1 MFKKIGS
8 EHTLTKKI
16 EIQLENAIREKK
28 LKPDQ
33 KLPSQEELC
42 NSFGV
47 GRNILREAIR
57 SLASRG
63 LIRVRKGSGMYVADF
78 SMQDAVSSMNYFLE
92 LHSDQDGLYQIIK
105 LRQMFEPQ
113 IVESTCRNIKEP
125 VLKQLRETIVELK
138 NCPLDDLEREAEID
152 NHFHSLIAEGSG
164 NFAVSLIMQPIYAIM
179 PKFHKEI
186 FGKMHGLKS
195 KTLKYH
201 RLIFEAIE
209 KHDDKGAKRLM
220 QSHLAQTERNFLR
233 YFRK

>member
-1 MFKKIGS
+1 MMFKKIGS

-113 IVESTCRNIKEP
+113 IVESTCRNIQEP
-125 VLKQLRETIVELK
+125 VL
-138 NCPLDDLEREAEID
+138 
-152 NHFHSLIAEGSG
+152 
-164 NFAVSLIMQPIYAIM
+164 
-179 PKFHKEI
+179 
-186 FGKMHGLKS
+186 
-195 KTLKYH
+195 
-201 RLIFEAIE
+201 
-209 KHDDKGAKRLM
+209 
-220 QSHLAQTERNFLR
+220 
-233 YFRK
+233 